1 MHGSVR
7 TFAALGAAA
16 MMAAA
21 SPAFGR
27 VTAQAVPVKYNLT
40 ARPGAPVTREVTVLN
55 QGDVP
60 VVVTVRYTDWNL
72 DASGGL
78 QLLPPGTV
86 PNSLA
91 GCIDL
96 QPSSFSLQPG
106 EAGQFL
112 VTLTLPDDGIDTRWG
127 LLLSEVRPAIVDPN
141 AFGPRAVGELG
152 TTLYLSRLRP
162 DEIRPEV
169 TAMRI
174 EPLPGD
180 SMQVEVEMRNAGGR
194 HFYVSGDIAIQ
205 DSSGTTLAG
214 GSLPTGVVLPGT
226 TRSFVWASQAG
237 LSPGDYIAAATLDTG
252 QPELTIG
259 ERSFRWRGPGPVELP
274 IATADP

>member
-1 MHGSVR
+1 
-7 TFAALGAAA
+7 

-21 SPAFGR
+21 SPVLGR

-40 ARPGAPVTREVTVLN
+40 ARPGTPVTREVTVLN

-72 DASGGL
+72 DADGAL
-78 QLLPPGTV
+78 QLLPAGTV
-86 PNSLA
+86 PASLA
-91 GCIDL
+91 GCIAL
-96 QPSSFSLQPG
+96 EPSSFSLQPG

-112 VTLTLPDDGIDTRWG
+112 VTLTLPDDGVDTRWG
-127 LLLSEVRPAIVDPN
+127 LLLSEVRPAVVDPG
-141 AFGPRAVGELG
+141 AFGPRAIGELG

-180 SMQVEVEMRNAGGR
+180 SVRIAVDVRNAGGR

-226 TRSFVWASQAG
+226 TRSFTWASQAG

-252 QPELTIG
+252 QPQLTIG
-259 ERSFRWRGPGPVELP
+259 ERSFRWSTAGPVEP
-274 IATADP
+274 PVATSDP